1 LLYQIKYV
9 KQFCSFLP
17 IIEAAAPTLKE
28 EQFVFQVTSEAS
40 DVVRK
45 LIPSQLPTVR
55 TATCQITTP
64 EASPDPLELVQLLDP
79 ELDEESSTGSK
90 SKYFVEQHFK
100 KIQRLLLKN
109 THTCTY
115 DQAMVCQC

>member
-1 LLYQIKYV
+1 
-9 KQFCSFLP
+9 
-17 IIEAAAPTLKE
+17 
-28 EQFVFQVTSEAS
+28 
-40 DVVRK
+40 VVRK

-90 SKYFVEQHFK
+90 SKCFVEQHFK
-100 KIQRLLLKN
+100 GSPSHNPAVSCQISWCRFCPKSWADMALYIK
-109 THTCTY
+109 Y
-115 DQAMVCQC
+115 DIIEFFLVL

>member
-1 LLYQIKYV
+1 
-9 KQFCSFLP
+9 
-17 IIEAAAPTLKE
+17 
-28 EQFVFQVTSEAS
+28 VTSEAS

-90 SKYFVEQHFK
+90 SRLVTFSDQDQVIMRSVSEESNEKGLAASSKTMAALTIESAFLNNGKKGIILYYFLRQYK
-100 KIQRLLLKN
+100 LLQK
-109 THTCTY
+109 T
-115 DQAMVCQC
+115 